1 MGNNSL
7 SDIFRLLWPD
17 YSALW
22 RGDLNGIN
30 ALIVSIII
38 IIFVAQV
45 IYVVAKYRKAV
56 QRVDAIHRIIQDVD
70 SGSLLDKRGTM
81 KLRATEDSEVSV
93 SNKTAFHLW
102 QEFDET
108 LVETG
113 DSSALRNT
121 VDADY
126 FFNSESLAGEVMHNR
141 VLAVVPSV
149 LTAIGVLG
157 TFIGLTTGLNG
168 LNLNADNGVDE
179 LRDGID
185 TLIGGAAIAFM
196 TSVWGVFTSLLSNII
211 DKQAERWLSTK
222 IRTLQSEL
230 DGLFQRQTPEHSL
243 INIMDNTYE
252 ARESLAELHE
262 RIGNRLQEAVG
273 AMSGQMQ
280 SAIESSMAPA
290 LTALANSTSRQNEEA
305 LASLVEKFSE
315 NIYAEGEKQAD
326 QMRLA
331 SSGINEALT
340 AMSTNMA
347 TIMDRIQ
354 NESSTQQAAST
365 KASEDFR
372 EQLRSLQNLSTQQ
385 HQQTEKSM
393 AALLSAVESIST
405 ALTTSSTHLV
415 DVSSQFEGSS
425 RQFATATT
433 TLGTQLTTSAQSIEA
448 SSKNHQSA
456 AEAVAKHATEFDRL
470 RQLTTEAAERLAA
483 ASAESSIGF
492 DALRKHQ
499 SSFLA
504 ELEQKYD
511 AMSLAAKDWIDTYS
525 EAVIA
530 QTDNRMEVWNT
541 QTTSFASHM
550 LQIAQNLS
558 NVIDEFEV
566 KRASVLAQAEES

>member
-7 SDIFRLLWPD
+7 SDIFKLLWPD

-38 IIFVAQV
+38 IIFAAQV
-45 IYVVAKYRKAV
+45 IYVIAKCSKTV
-56 QRVDAIHRIIQDVD
+56 QRVDAVYRIIHDVD
-70 SGSLLDKRGTM
+70 SGSLLDKRSTM
-81 KLRATEDSEVSV
+81 KRRATEGTEVSV
-93 SNKTAFHLW
+93 GNKTAFHLW

-113 DSSALRNT
+113 DRSALRNT

-211 DKQAERWLSTK
+211 DKQAERWLSAR
-222 IRTLQSEL
+222 IRTLQSEI

-331 SSGINEALT
+331 SSGINEALN

-354 NESSTQQAAST
+354 NESSNQQTASA
-365 KASEDFR
+365 KASEEFR
-372 EQLRSLQNLSTQQ
+372 EHLRSLHNLSTQQ

-393 AALLSAVESIST
+393 AELLGAVESIST

-525 EAVIA
+525 EVVIA
-530 QTDNRMEVWNT
+530 QTDNRLEAWNT

-566 KRASVLAQAEES
+566 KRAAVLAQAEES